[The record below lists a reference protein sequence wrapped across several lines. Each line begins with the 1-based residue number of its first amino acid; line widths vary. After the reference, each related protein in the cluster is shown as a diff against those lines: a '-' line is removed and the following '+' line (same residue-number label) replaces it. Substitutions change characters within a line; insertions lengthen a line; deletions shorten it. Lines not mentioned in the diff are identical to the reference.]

1 MDLVPRGI
9 GRRIPVNANTFGLA
23 MRPRAARLRRRIGV
37 ALTSL
42 AVLFLVVDAVLKLLA
57 MPAVL
62 SSTAQLGYPGSGQ
75 FARNLGAVLLVC
87 TLLYAWP
94 RTAVLGAIVLTG
106 YLGGAIAA
114 HVRIGS
120 PLFTHV
126 LFGAYVALF
135 VWGGLLLRD
144 ERVRGLFLQ
153 RGRITGFDH

>member
-1 MDLVPRGI
+1 M
-9 GRRIPVNANTFGLA
+9 NANTFA
-23 MRPRAARLRRRIGV
+23 FTTRPRTARYRRRIGI
-37 ALTSL
+37 ALSL
-42 AVLFLVVDAVLKLLA
+42 FAVLFLLMDAVMKLLA
-57 MPAVL
+57 LPVVL
-62 SSTAQLGYPGSGQ
+62 SSTGELGYPGTGQ
-75 FARNLGAVLLVC
+75 FARNLGAVLMVC

-94 RTAVLGAIVLTG
+94 RTAVLGAILLTG

-135 VWGGLLLRD
+135 VWGGLFLRD

-153 RGRITGFDH
+153 PGGFARVDH

>member
-1 MDLVPRGI
+1 M
-9 GRRIPVNANTFGLA
+9 NANTFGLA
-23 MRPRAARLRRRIGV
+23 MRPKTARLRRRIGV

-42 AVLFLVVDAVLKLLA
+42 AVLFLLMDAVMKLLA
-57 MPAVL
+57 LPVVL
-62 SSTAQLGYPGSGQ
+62 SSTAQLGFPGTAQ
-75 FARNLGAVLLVC
+75 FARDLGAVLLVC

-120 PLFTHV
+120 PVFTHV

-135 VWGGLLLRD
+135 VWGGLFLRD

-153 RGRITGFDH
+153 RSLLARLDH

>member
-1 MDLVPRGI
+1 MDLLPRGI
-9 GRRIPVNANTFGLA
+9 GKLISMNANTFGLA

-42 AVLFLVVDAVLKLLA
+42 AVLLLLLDAVLKLLA
-57 MPAVL
+57 MPTVL
-62 SSTAQLGYPGSGQ
+62 SGAAPLGYPGTGQ
-75 FARNLGAVLLVC
+75 FARDLGAVLLVC

-135 VWGGLLLRD
+135 VWGGLILRD

-153 RGRITGFDH
+153 RGAVTRFDH